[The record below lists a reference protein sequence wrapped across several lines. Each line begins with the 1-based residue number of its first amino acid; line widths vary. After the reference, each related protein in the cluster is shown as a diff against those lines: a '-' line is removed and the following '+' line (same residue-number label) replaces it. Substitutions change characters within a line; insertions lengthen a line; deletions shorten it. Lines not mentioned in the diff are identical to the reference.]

1 MKKNRFVIICFL
13 GTSLLITAYLKLSSP
28 EIVQRTYERLVLK
41 QSNDEHFTSID
52 SKHSPLESPPKL
64 IKTVHQQDEW
74 VVEGVKRQMN
84 DISNAYAE
92 NIRYPKY
99 SKPLHA
105 NDWNLLNPNAFVAKS
120 TPLDLQEGLSAAIIL
135 PSYVINHQQDLPIQV
150 LVNGGLKDDFK
161 VKSVFVFLQGDND
174 KKQAVQLFAQSSNSN
189 SFTFSGSY
197 PATSFPEKSEA
208 ETLIFAEVHFSN
220 DEYVKISAVFK
231 LVGNDA
237 MLSSLDKAF
246 VEGSHLMIPANFDVS
261 VTGYYRVQA
270 NLFDEETKQP
280 VSHLNS
286 AFLLSKQKNTGFLR
300 VHASTLRSQGSAG
313 PYLLTDFNITRGPAH
328 PGDKTGYGSSKEQSY
343 KVEGFDLSHYSDE
356 DYVDPQNQQRLEFLQ
371 KMAGSL

>member
-1 MKKNRFVIICFL
+1 MKKNRLAIVCLL
-13 GTSLLITAYLKLSSP
+13 GVSLLITAYLELSSP
-28 EIVQRTYERLVLK
+28 EIVKFAYEKLVFTQNTVVEHISTNPK
-41 QSNDEHFTSID
+41 QAPITETPTLVKTDT
-52 SKHSPLESPPKL
+52 PPE
-64 IKTVHQQDEW
+64 EW
-74 VVEGVKRQMN
+74 VVEGVKRQMS
-84 DISNAYAE
+84 DISNAYEE
-92 NIRYPKY
+92 NIRYPNY
-99 SKPLHA
+99 SKPLYT
-105 NDWNLLNPNAFVAKS
+105 NDWTLLNPNAFVEK
-120 TPLDLQEGLSAAIIL
+120 TIPLDIQDGLSAAIVL
-135 PSYVINHQQDLPIQV
+135 PHYVINHQQDLPIQV
-150 LVNGGLKDDFK
+150 LINGGLKNNLK
-161 VKSVFVFLQGDND
+161 VKSIFVYLQGDSD
-174 KKQAVQLFAQSSNSN
+174 KQQAVQLSAQSSTVDSY
-189 SFTFSGSY
+189 TFSGSY
-197 PATSFPEKSEA
+197 PAASFPEKSEA

-220 DEYVKISAVFK
+220 DEQVKISAVFK